1 MNYSDTEVK
10 GPIEMKVEKRKTVKK
25 QVLQSVSPKTF
36 PAFSVII
43 LLCLFVAAGCA
54 KGTVKAEFLRGV
66 IFEERLTKC
75 AYLNKHW
82 NVSGNY
88 KRL

>member
-1 MNYSDTEVK
+1 MTSTILDPNLTPKEASFKLGQQYYRDHEDYPK
-10 GPIEMKVEKRKTVKK
+10 G
-25 QVLQSVSPKTF
+25 S
-36 PAFSVII
+36 
-43 LLCLFVAAGCA
+43 
-54 KGTVKAEFLRGV
+54 VKAEFLRGV